1 MKMYKIFL
9 VLLLLLFPLAAFLS
23 CRGGRECVPTEN
35 IRTQYV
41 RGYLRDSI
49 FVRDS
54 VLVREKADTV
64 FIVRTRTLY
73 RDRLCTDTLWLRD
86 TIVTT
91 RTVAA
96 SNDGNKAPAWSAVA
110 LFALLLLFLWRS
122 GVLSLLRR
130 LIGLFTK

>member
-1 MKMYKIFL
+1 MFFGRILLL
-9 VLLLLLFPLAAFLS
+9 VLLAAFLS
-23 CRGGRECVPTEN
+23 CGAGRECVPTEH
-35 IRTQYV
+35 ISTQYV
-41 RGYLRDSI
+41 GGYLRDSI

-86 TIVTT
+86 TIVST
-91 RTVAA
+91 RMVSVAK
-96 SNDGNKAPAWSAVA
+96 DENKAPSWSAVA
-110 LFALLLLFLWRS
+110 LFALLLFLLWRS

-130 LIGLFTK
+130 LFGLFIK